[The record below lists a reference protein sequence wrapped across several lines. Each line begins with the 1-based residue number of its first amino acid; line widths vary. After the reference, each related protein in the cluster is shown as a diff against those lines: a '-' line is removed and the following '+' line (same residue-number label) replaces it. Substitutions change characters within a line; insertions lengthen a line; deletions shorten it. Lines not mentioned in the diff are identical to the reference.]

1 VEDTESSVK
10 QFLGGFQVTFPTG
23 MDKRLK
29 IAKAFGFKAM
39 PLTVFVTRDGR
50 IAERVTGPISEEEL
64 VEVIER
70 LLSGRPPPH
79 QPRRSLDRMSRNDKG
94 GNR

>member
-1 VEDTESSVK
+1 VEDTPSNVK
-10 QFLGGFQVTFPTG
+10 QFLDGFRVTFPTG

-50 IAERVTGPISEEEL
+50 IAERMTGPVSEEKL

-70 LLSGRPPPH
+70 LLSD
-79 QPRRSLDRMSRNDKG
+79 RSHSPAKAAR
-94 GNR
+94 